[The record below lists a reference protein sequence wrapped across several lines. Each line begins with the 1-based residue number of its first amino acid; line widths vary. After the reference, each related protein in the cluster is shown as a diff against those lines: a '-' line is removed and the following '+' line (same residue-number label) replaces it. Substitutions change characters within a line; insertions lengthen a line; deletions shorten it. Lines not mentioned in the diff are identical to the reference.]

1 MLGWLLYKKTEDI
14 LKPEVYEIRRLVET
28 AGKQGIT
35 IRVLSPDQI
44 DIIVFLGDRNS
55 ILVDEVPTRLPDF
68 ILPRMGSGT
77 SYFALAVIRHLERL
91 GVYSVNSSQS
101 IENVKDKLYTLQI
114 LAEANLP
121 IPKTILL
128 KFPVDPGIVSK
139 HLKFPVVV
147 KTLSGTQGMG
157 VFLSTDQNSFED
169 LMQLIHA
176 TNKSANIILQ
186 EFIEYSEGRDLRVF
200 VIGGRVVGAMERTAR
215 QGSFKANCSIGGTAR
230 SFATTQ
236 AIENLAIEIS
246 RILNLEVAGIDLL
259 FDRTG
264 FKICEVNSA
273 PGFEAMESFCGLNIA
288 GEILAYIISRN
299 HEQGV

>member
-14 LKPEVYEIRRLVET
+14 LKPEVYEVRRLVET
-28 AGKQGIT
+28 AEKQGIKM
-35 IRVLSPDQI
+35 RVLSPDQI
-44 DIIVFLGDRNS
+44 DIIVFLEDRNS
-55 ILVDEVPTRLPDF
+55 ILVDEVPTPLPDF

-128 KFPVDPGIVSK
+128 KFPVEPGIVSK

-186 EFIEYSEGRDLRVF
+186 EFIEISEGRDLRVF
-200 VIGGRVVGAMERTAR
+200 VVGGRVVGAMQRTAR

-230 SFATTQ
+230 PFEITRD
-236 AIENLAIEIS
+236 IEILAVEIS
-246 RILNLEVAGIDLL
+246 RILNLEVAGVDLL
-259 FDRTG
+259 FDRKG

-273 PGFEAMESFCGLNIA
+273 PGFEAMESYCGLNIA
-288 GEILAYIISRN
+288 GAILSHILSRSL
-299 HEQGV
+299 

>member
-14 LKPEVYEIRRLVET
+14 LKPEVFEIRRLVDT
-28 AGKQGIT
+28 AAEQGIT

-44 DIIVFLGDRNS
+44 DIIVFLEDRNS
-55 ILVDEVPTRLPDF
+55 ILVDEVPTPLPDF

-91 GVYSVNSSQS
+91 GVYSVNGSQS

-186 EFIEYSEGRDLRVF
+186 EFIEPSEGRDLRVI
-200 VIGGRVVGAMERTAR
+200 VVGGCVVGAMERTAKP
-215 QGSFKANCSIGGTAR
+215 GSFKANCSIGGTAKPYLITR
-230 SFATTQ
+230 
-236 AIENLAIEIS
+236 EIVLIFLIRKLDFS
-246 RILNLEVAGIDLL
+246 LVQTD
-259 FDRTG
+259 
-264 FKICEVNSA
+264 
-273 PGFEAMESFCGLNIA
+273 NI
-288 GEILAYIISRN
+288 
-299 HEQGV
+299 